1 MSIPLFDGHCDTLSW
16 LLAHPGRHLTETGG
30 QWELEK
36 TERFAPRA
44 QIFAAYADS
53 ALPGAAA
60 SAAAQIALLRRECRR
75 FSDRITFCTTGQ
87 DAEAAAR
94 QGKLAAFLSVEGG
107 ELLGCSVERLD
118 WAWRQ
123 GVRMV
128 NLTWNHANALSGS
141 HCKEP
146 ERGLSGPGKTFVREM
161 RRRGMLVDV
170 SHLSEAGFW
179 DVMELGACPVIASHS
194 NSRSVFFHS
203 RSLTE
208 AQFTAIMEYHG
219 VVGLNAY
226 SVFLCE
232 ENRRAEPR
240 DLLRHLEHFLAL
252 GGNDTVALGGDWD
265 GCDRLPEG
273 WTGVWNWADF
283 YELLLRRNYPESLL
297 RGLFYHNFMR
307 TVNTVCTM

>member
-1 MSIPLFDGHCDTLSW
+1 MDIPLFDGHCDTLSW
-16 LLAHPGRHLTETGG
+16 LLAHPGQHLTEAGG

-141 HCKEP
+141 HCEEP

-203 RSLTE
+203 RSLTD

-226 SVFLCE
+226 SVFYVRKTGGRNPATCCGIWNTSLLW
-232 ENRRAEPR
+232 AEMI
-240 DLLRHLEHFLAL
+240 
-252 GGNDTVALGGDWD
+252 
-265 GCDRLPEG
+265 
-273 WTGVWNWADF
+273 
-283 YELLLRRNYPESLL
+283 LLLWAETGMAAIDCPRAGQVSGTGPISMNCCCGAITLSHCCAA
-297 RGLFYHNFMR
+297 FFI
-307 TVNTVCTM
+307 TTS